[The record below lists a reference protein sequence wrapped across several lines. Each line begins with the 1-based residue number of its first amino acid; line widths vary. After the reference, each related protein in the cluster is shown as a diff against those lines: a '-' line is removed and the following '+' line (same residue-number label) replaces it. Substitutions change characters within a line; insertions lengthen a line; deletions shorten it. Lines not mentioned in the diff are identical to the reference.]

1 MISLPHDLPQS
12 KYYVYCVCDGPA
24 HRTGRTFLL
33 DRAAQLTASKLEYFF
48 GAFCPVS
55 GSPVTPGGAVPPTPH
70 NGPHTPQ
77 T

>member
-1 MISLPHDLPQS
+1 MTSPKASI
-12 KYYVYCVCDGPA
+12 VFIAAVCDGPA

-55 GSPVTPGGAVPPTPH
+55 GSPVTPGGAVPPPFP
-70 NGPHTPQ
+70 PHTPQ